1 MAGLLHQ
8 FKLPRFADLVQ
19 RRRCVA
25 QFNSESAAV
34 QKWTRLT
41 TVPAGGE
48 LLLHALFPD
57 RAHDVQA
64 AVTQKWT
71 A

>member
-19 RRRCVA
+19 RSRTVA
-25 QFNSESAAV
+25 QFNSESAAGREGT
-34 QKWTRLT
+34 QLT
-41 TVPAGGE
+41 TVPAGGQ
-48 LLLHALFPD
+48 LLLGALFPD

-64 AVTQKWT
+64 AVTQRWT